1 MDTSNKKN
9 DRHNLDPD
17 TLQDLQ
23 VCLYDWQNYN
33 FGSDQDNELTMLGI
47 FEEAGELCHAQLKLE
62 QSIRGSKEHHENEMA
77 DAIGD
82 MMIYTMNYLSGRSEP
97 LASFSPRHDVKPAG
111 DEGFMQVR
119 QSVKSVYKLAAKIE
133 DSPSVLNGVHK
144 VVYQLV
150 YLCAL
155 KGWDLEGIVRNTW
168 KNVGMRDWKKY
179 PETGLATDM
188 EKPENPA
195 PALAQ
200 GPSADGGQSAAMPPA
215 AQQ

>member
-1 MDTSNKKN
+1 MDTSTKNN

-33 FGSDQDNELTMLGI
+33 FGENQDNDLTLLGI
-47 FEEAGELCHAQLKLE
+47 FEESGELCHAQLKLE
-62 QSIRGSKEHHENEMA
+62 QNIRGDAEFHDIEMA

-82 MMIYTMNYLSGRSEP
+82 LVIYSMNYLSGRGESIR
-97 LASFSPRHDVKPAG
+97 SISPRHDVEPAG
-111 DEGFMQVR
+111 DKGYIRIRDAVKTVYRLAGRIEEG
-119 QSVKSVYKLAAKIE
+119 SDVY
-133 DSPSVLNGVHK
+133 NGVQK
-144 VVYQLV
+144 VISQLI

-168 KNVGMRDWKKY
+168 KSVGKRDWKEY
-179 PETGLATDM
+179 PETGFASES
-188 EKPENPA
+188 EKPENYA

-200 GPSADGGQSAAMPPA
+200 NAASH
-215 AQQ
+215 

>member
-1 MDTSNKKN
+1 MDTSTKKN
-9 DRHNLDPD
+9 DRHNLEPD

-33 FGSDQDNELTMLGI
+33 FGSDQDNELTLLGI

-62 QSIRGSKEHHENEMA
+62 QNIRGGTELHESEMA

-82 MMIYTMNYLSGRSEP
+82 LMIYSMNYLSGRGEEI
-97 LASFSPRHDVKPAG
+97 ASFSPRHDVTPVSDSG
-111 DEGFMQVR
+111 HMQVR
-119 QSVKSVYKLAAKIE
+119 QSVKTVFKLAAKIE
-133 DSPSVLNGVHK
+133 DDPSIHNGVQK
-144 VVYQLV
+144 VIYQLV

-168 KNVGMRDWKKY
+168 KNVGQRDWKKY
-179 PETGLATDM
+179 PETGLSPNV
-188 EKPENPA
+188 EKPQNPA

-200 GPSADGGQSAAMPPA
+200 GPSSERVQTTVMPPA